1 MSAFVVIGDAARVD
15 GFALGG
21 ATPIVAATSD
31 EVRRAWATLSDDVAV
46 VVLTPE
52 AAAALGDQIE
62 REDAVL
68 SVVMPS

>member
-1 MSAFVVIGDAARVD
+1 MGTYAVIGESARVA

-21 ATPIVAATSD
+21 ATVITATTPD
-31 EVRRAWATLSDDVAV
+31 DVRRAWSTLPAEVGV

-52 AAAALGDQIE
+52 AAVALGPGIE
-62 REDAVL
+62 RSDNVL